1 MLTVQSS
8 RSAYSVKID
17 DTNLIKFKKQ
27 LARLNKMRVRLGAV
41 GMHEGGISNSDLFI
55 IQEYG
60 APLKNG
66 GRIPARAYL
75 RRTFQ
80 NQTVLKGIQDRV
92 QKLIANNYSN
102 GEFNFDAILTGLGE
116 DMVGSLRET
125 ITRGD
130 TVPLADSTIKA
141 RRKKGIASTIP
152 GIATAQMINSLQY
165 EVVK

>member
-1 MLTVQSS
+1 
-8 RSAYSVKID
+8 VKVD
-17 DTNLIKFKKQ
+17 DSNLKKFQKQ
-27 LARLNKMRVRLGAV
+27 LKRLNKMRVRLGAV
-41 GMHEGGISNSDLFI
+41 GMHEGGVSNSDLFI

-60 APLKNG
+60 APLKGG

-80 NQTVLKGIQDRV
+80 NEGVLKGIQNRT
-92 QKLIANNYSN
+92 QKLIEKNYN
-102 GEFNFDAILTGLGE
+102 EGEFNFTAILNGLGE

-141 RRKKGIASTIP
+141 RQRQGIASTIP
-152 GIATAQMINSLQY
+152 GIATGQMINSLQY
-165 EVVK
+165 ETVL